1 MEFYYFITYG
11 SIIIGLWN
19 IFIIIWAKNPA
30 HLGTAV
36 GTLGKVTNLKNVRS
50 KHGWVIPNVTD
61 YRYHYTVGKQNY
73 KISGNRN
80 AHKRTL
86 FKKVSVVYIK
96 GLPRIAYIDKFT
108 GENQWVAGI
117 GFLFLGFMCLWV
129 LHQGQ

>member
-1 MEFYYFITYG
+1 MWTRADLKAKAKEDLKRSYWGLVLAAFIFQLLSGG
-11 SIIIGLWN
+11 SG
-19 IFIIIWAKNPA
+19 
-30 HLGTAV
+30 GS
-36 GTLGKVTNLKNVRS
+36 G
-50 KHGWVIPNVTD
+50 
-61 YRYHYTVGKQNY
+61 
-73 KISGNRN
+73 GNRN

-117 GFLFLGFMCLWV
+117 CFLFLGFMCLWA